1 QVNVRPQALIQY
13 DLSMADVITALERAN
28 LNAGAQYIVEND
40 EQYTVRAEGLLH
52 GEADL
57 RQVVVKAVNGVPV
70 VMNEIADIVV
80 GGAPRQGLAT
90 MNGDGEVV
98 AGLVLKLTGANTN
111 AVIAAVTERL
121 EAVNAALPE
130 GVVARPYYDQSELV
144 NQAVSTMTT
153 ALWQGALLV
162 VVLLMAFMGGWRPGL
177 IVAASIPFSVAFALI
192 AMRLLGVSANLMSLG
207 GIAIAI

>member
-1 QVNVRPQALIQY
+1 MGESESSHSTPSGSSRALLDSSGALLEPSTATY
-13 DLSMADVITALERAN
+13 DAAACTM
-28 LNAGAQYIVEND
+28 
-40 EQYTVRAEGLLH
+40 RAEGLLH

-162 VVLLMAFMGGWRPGL
+162 VVLE
-177 IVAASIPFSVAFALI
+177 I
-192 AMRLLGVSANLMSLG
+192 LGPLAG
-207 GIAIAI
+207 

>member
-1 QVNVRPQALIQY
+1 
-13 DLSMADVITALERAN
+13 M
-28 LNAGAQYIVEND
+28 
-40 EQYTVRAEGLLH
+40 
-52 GEADL
+52 
-57 RQVVVKAVNGVPV
+57 
-70 VMNEIADIVV
+70 
-80 GGAPRQGLAT
+80 
-90 MNGDGEVV
+90 
-98 AGLVLKLTGANTN
+98 
-111 AVIAAVTERL
+111 TERL

-207 GIAIAI
+207 GIAIAIGMMVDGAVVIVENARRRLAEVSR